1 MPRTRLPTVPDPATP
16 ALPAAVTSTVGF
28 LVKEVATRFR
38 NRFEQML
45 FEHRLRPQ
53 QLLMLLTLRDE
64 GPTSQLALGQR
75 LGMDRTTTM
84 QAAQAL
90 ADAGHIDRQDDPED
104 RRVYRLT
111 LTPGGRRLATT
122 LEARLRKADQEL
134 LAVLAPEERVRFLA
148 HLRAIV
154 DAP

>member
-122 LEARLRKADQEL
+122 LEARLKKADQEL
-134 LAVLAPEERVRFLA
+134 LSVLAPEERARFLA
-148 HLRAIV
+148 NLRAIV
-154 DAP
+154 DGE